1 MQRVY
6 CVEHLALQPTRV
18 MALEVSSSM
27 RVSSIRRFPQDVRE
41 ELNKLLQR
49 KSWQS
54 LSREFSIDIFTGL
67 QPSALD
73 DIVDLVDDSYP
84 DFKRDVEKRMTIL
97 KKTTRGQTQ
106 SFKGKSVIGMYSK
119 FYRYFYVLCF
129 HHPCD
134 KLEIF

>member
-1 MQRVY
+1 MIIAH
-6 CVEHLALQPTRV
+6 CMEHLALLHLTRV
-18 MALEVSSSM
+18 MALEVSRSMGISSLK
-27 RVSSIRRFPQDVRE
+27 RFPQDVRE

-49 KSWQS
+49 KPWQS

-84 DFKRDVEKRMTIL
+84 DFQKDVEKRLNIL

-106 SFKGKSVIGMYSK
+106 SFKGKSQVGFHSK
-119 FYRYFYVLCF
+119 FYRYFYMLCF
-129 HHPCD
+129 HHPQLD
-134 KLEIF
+134 

>member
-1 MQRVY
+1 MA
-6 CVEHLALQPTRV
+6 VELSR
-18 MALEVSSSM
+18 SM

-73 DIVDLVDDSYP
+73 DIVGLVDDSYP
-84 DFKRDVEKRMTIL
+84 DFQKDVEKRLAIL

-106 SFKGKSVIGMYSK
+106 SFKGKSMVGMYSK

-134 KLEIF
+134 KLESF

>member
-1 MQRVY
+1 MIIAH
-6 CVEHLALQPTRV
+6 CMEHLALLHLTRV
-18 MALEVSSSM
+18 MALEVSRSMGISSLK
-27 RVSSIRRFPQDVRE
+27 RFPQDVRE

-73 DIVDLVDDSYP
+73 DIVDLVDDSYS
-84 DFKRDVEKRMTIL
+84 DFQNSDVEKRLNIL

-106 SFKGKSVIGMYSK
+106 SFKGKSQIGFHSK
-119 FYRYFYVLCF
+119 FYRYFYMLCF
-129 HHPCD
+129 HHPQFD
-134 KLEIF
+134 